1 MIESLLQGNPQAHD
15 GEGWNVAEPNEA
27 ENRRI
32 IAARQRRMAIQMSR
46 AGESMEAIAARL
58 GVTRGAAR
66 KMVTREAKEFA
77 DHTQTDDRR
86 MVHVEA
92 LMELWRTLYAPAIGG
107 DLDMVN
113 RFLRVEERLSR
124 LLALDLV
131 DLYASGTVS
140 RPEGTVG
147 APSADSI
154 GADES
159 PERVA
164 RFARSASE

>member
-1 MIESLLQGNPQAHD
+1 MTGAGVS
-15 GEGWNVAEPNEA
+15 EPNEA

-92 LMELWRTLYAPAIGG
+92 LMELWRVLYTPACAG
-107 DLDMVN
+107 DLANVD
-113 RFLRVEERLSR
+113 RFLKVEERLSR
-124 LLALDLV
+124 LLALDLA
-131 DLYASGTVS
+131 DLYASGAAI
-140 RPEGTVG
+140 RPDG
-147 APSADSI
+147 AVPGPNEITPSAMAN
-154 GADES
+154 GTPEHA
-159 PERVA
+159 ERVE
-164 RFARSASE
+164 RFARSTS